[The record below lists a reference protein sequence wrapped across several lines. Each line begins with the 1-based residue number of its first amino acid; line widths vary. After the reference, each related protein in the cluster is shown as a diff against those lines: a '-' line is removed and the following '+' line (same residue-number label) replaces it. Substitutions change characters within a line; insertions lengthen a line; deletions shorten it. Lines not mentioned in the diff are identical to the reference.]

1 MSSGTRGNGGIRRQR
16 FPLRN
21 ALMSTALALGLLQA
35 AGLAAAS
42 TGQATTC
49 ETWVGDFATKQ
60 GAPAFFRIE
69 HNDKGFVA
77 RTKQADGRWSAETV
91 ELVDV
96 THKPELEIA
105 FAHGCVLAGAGA
117 LLIEAP
123 KGTAYQAT
131 SITGRNFST
140 YHMGTDALMLVM
152 QGFQVDGRDLYR
164 VTAEGASPA
173 PLPPLPKAIP
183 GKEASSFVC
192 PGMRPSAITQAAFD
206 ALAADYRKRF
216 DGLEAIRQAEVVCGQ
231 RLDNL
236 LSLDTFTSVDLHED
250 RAATLAEAKILL
262 KAGEVPHDEAGKD
275 TWWPAARHWLMRNTP
290 LFDTDPP
297 VPLQAEYFAAFNED
311 ILPRLPKAPADDA
324 QNVKDVVR
332 YTLAMPQ
339 AQATHALAGLQ
350 ALGALDAQV
359 SGGTVAHAVLPWA
372 LEPQVADAVFETI
385 FKAAKVQPRD
395 AVTLFFS
402 VIDTKNAVGV
412 NRLLKHG
419 FDPRDA
425 KVLLRAR
432 GQPALYAT
440 LLDTAFQR
448 ATSAGGKLPADV
460 VDPLVQA
467 ELRNGKTIDWNAVE
481 PLLKHGGDVSRS
493 FITGVERDNASLAF
507 FARSAPD
514 KFLDMLNHGLRVD
527 LPYPVGGNALLTR
540 YLRLNIAWMPEG
552 PRPDVVEAMLKH
564 YNNAATGKP
573 CTDCAYDPLGI
584 ALSNQGPNS
593 VAVLKVLLRYG
604 VDPNAPDTKG
614 FPAFTYAIMDDRVD
628 MLDAMMQGPKA
639 LNLKLIDPNGFSLL
653 ALARC
658 YDASKAADW
667 LSQHGAGQ
675 PDQGYAACRE
685 GLAAQRKKG

>member
-69 HNDKGFVA
+69 YNDKGFVA
-77 RTKQADGRWSAETV
+77 HTKQADGRWSAETV

-164 VTAEGASPA
+164 VAAEGASPA

-206 ALAADYRKRF
+206 ALPADYRKRF

-236 LSLDTFTSVDLHED
+236 LSLDTFTSVDLHAD

-262 KAGEVPHDEAGKD
+262 KAEEVPRDEAGKD

-297 VPLQAEYFAAFNED
+297 VPLQAEYFAAFNEG

-339 AQATHALAGLQ
+339 AQATYALAGLQ

-419 FDPRDA
+419 FDSRDA

-440 LLDTAFQR
+440 LLDAAFQR
-448 ATSAGGKLPADV
+448 ATPAGGKLPADV

-552 PRPDVVEAMLKH
+552 PRPDVVEAMLKR

-584 ALSNQGPNS
+584 ALGNQGPNS

-604 VDPNAPDTKG
+604 VDPNVLDTKG

-639 LNLKLIDPNGFSLL
+639 LNLKLTDPNGFSLL

>member
-1 MSSGTRGNGGIRRQR
+1 M
-16 FPLRN
+16 
-21 ALMSTALALGLLQA
+21 
-35 AGLAAAS
+35 
-42 TGQATTC
+42 
-49 ETWVGDFATKQ
+49 
-60 GAPAFFRIE
+60 
-69 HNDKGFVA
+69 
-77 RTKQADGRWSAETV
+77 
-91 ELVDV
+91 
-96 THKPELEIA
+96 
-105 FAHGCVLAGAGA
+105 
-117 LLIEAP
+117 
-123 KGTAYQAT
+123 
-131 SITGRNFST
+131 
-140 YHMGTDALMLVM
+140 
-152 QGFQVDGRDLYR
+152 
-164 VTAEGASPA
+164 
-173 PLPPLPKAIP
+173 
-183 GKEASSFVC
+183 
-192 PGMRPSAITQAAFD
+192 
-206 ALAADYRKRF
+206 
-216 DGLEAIRQAEVVCGQ
+216 
-231 RLDNL
+231 
-236 LSLDTFTSVDLHED
+236 
-250 RAATLAEAKILL
+250 
-262 KAGEVPHDEAGKD
+262 
-275 TWWPAARHWLMRNTP
+275 
-290 LFDTDPP
+290 
-297 VPLQAEYFAAFNED
+297 
-311 ILPRLPKAPADDA
+311 
-324 QNVKDVVR
+324 
-332 YTLAMPQ
+332 
-339 AQATHALAGLQ
+339 
-350 ALGALDAQV
+350 
-359 SGGTVAHAVLPWA
+359 
-372 LEPQVADAVFETI
+372 
-385 FKAAKVQPRD
+385 QPRD

-639 LNLKLIDPNGFSLL
+639 LNLKLTDPNGFSLL

>member
-1 MSSGTRGNGGIRRQR
+1 MRRNGGIGRQR

-21 ALMSTALALGLLQA
+21 ALISTALALGFLQV

-42 TGQATTC
+42 TGPGASC

-69 HNDKGFVA
+69 HNDQGFVA
-77 RTKQADGRWSAETV
+77 RTKQADGSWSAETV

-96 THKPELEIA
+96 THKPELEIS

-164 VTAEGASPA
+164 VAAEGASPA
-173 PLPPLPKAIP
+173 PLPPLPKAVP
-183 GKEASSFVC
+183 GKEASSFAC
-192 PGMRPSAITQAAFD
+192 PGLRPPAITQAAFD
-206 ALAADYRKRF
+206 ASPADYRKRF
-216 DGLEAIRQAEVVCGQ
+216 DGLRPDRQAEVICGQ
-231 RLDNL
+231 RLNDL
-236 LSLDTFTSVDLHED
+236 LSLDTFTSVGLHAD
-250 RAATLAEAKILL
+250 RAATLAEAQILL
-262 KAGEVPHDEAGKD
+262 KAGEAPRDEAGKD

-297 VPLQAEYFAAFNED
+297 VPLQVEYFAAFNED
-311 ILPRLPKAPADDA
+311 ILPRLPKAPADDT
-324 QNVKDVVR
+324 QSVKDVVR

-350 ALGALDAQV
+350 ALGALDALV
-359 SGGTVAHAVLPWA
+359 SGGTVAHAVLQWA

-385 FKAAKVQPRD
+385 YKAAKVQPRD
-395 AVTLFFS
+395 ASTLFIP

-412 NRLLKHG
+412 DRLLKHG
-419 FDPRDA
+419 LDPRDA

-432 GQPALYAT
+432 AQPALYTT
-440 LLDTAFQR
+440 LLDAAFQR
-448 ATSAGGKLPADV
+448 AKSAGGKLSPDV

-467 ELRNGKTIDWNAVE
+467 ELRNGKTINWSAVE
-481 PLLKHGGDVSRS
+481 PLLSHGGDVSRS

-514 KFLDMLNHGLRVD
+514 KFLDLLNHGLRVD

-540 YLRLNIAWMPEG
+540 YLRLNIAWMPDG
-552 PRPDVVEAMLKH
+552 PRPDLVEAMLKRH
-564 YNNAATGKP
+564 NNAVTGKP

-584 ALSNQGPNS
+584 ALGNQGPNS

-604 VDPNAPDTKG
+604 ADPNTPDTKG

-628 MLDAMMQGPKA
+628 MLEAMMQGPKA
-639 LNLKLIDPNGFSLL
+639 LNLKLTDPNGFSLL

-658 YDASKAADW
+658 YDANKAADW